1 MDRGAE
7 DALEAVVSVSAAEPA
22 PEGRAAELERRVTEL
37 EAANADLRR
46 TNARLARERLVA
58 LDSAAASIA
67 PKLDDAEAE
76 LKRVKSSLSWRL
88 TAPFRLPKLALKGLL
103 RKAKPYLRAIAV
115 RVMR

>member
-1 MDRGAE
+1 MDRGAQ
-7 DALEAVVSVSAAEPA
+7 DAV
-22 PEGRAAELERRVTEL
+22 EGVTVTTVESGLDAQAAELERRIADL

-76 LKRVKSSLSWRL
+76 LKRVKSSLSWQL
-88 TAPFRLPKLALKGLL
+88 TAPFRLPKLVLQELM